1 MRMDLVNSV
10 IAFKQAELVSRVQ
23 YAVAAKVLEQQQQ
36 TGTAVLKLLDAANQG
51 LTRASDPLMT
61 AASGLGAQLDAYA

>member
-1 MRMDLVNSV
+1 MDLVQSV
-10 IAFKQAELVSRVQ
+10 IAFKQSEWVARVQ
-23 YAVAAKVLEQQQQ
+23 YALAAKILDQQQQ

-61 AASGLGAQLDAYA
+61 ATTGLGAQLDTYG